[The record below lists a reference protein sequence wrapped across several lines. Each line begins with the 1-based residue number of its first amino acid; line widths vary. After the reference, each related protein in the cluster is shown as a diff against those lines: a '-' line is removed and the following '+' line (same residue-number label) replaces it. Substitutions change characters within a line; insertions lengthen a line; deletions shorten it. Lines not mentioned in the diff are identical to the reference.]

1 MKNYDKFTETLM
13 LRHFSSLQEKE
24 KRHYA
29 AIEAQ
34 KLGPGGRKYISTL
47 FGISE
52 YCIRT
57 GIREL
62 ENPALLA
69 DIPQGKQRR
78 VGGGRKKRRAT
89 S

>member
-1 MKNYDKFTETLM
+1 MNNYDRLTESLM

-34 KLGPGGRKYISTL
+34 KLGHGGRKYISDL

-52 YCIRT
+52 YRIRT

-62 ENPALLA
+62 ENPALLV
-69 DIPQGKQRR
+69 DIPYGKQRR
-78 VGGGRKKRRAT
+78 VGGGRKKRRT
-89 S
+89 TP

>member
-1 MKNYDKFTETLM
+1 MKNYDEFTETLM

-29 AIEAQ
+29 AVEAQ
-34 KLGPGGRKYISTL
+34 KLGHGGRKYISDL

-52 YCIRT
+52 YRIRI

-78 VGGGRKKRRAT
+78 VGGGRKKRRST